1 MVKELKLDPPVVK
14 LIVNRAPGG
23 AINEGIKTA
32 IAEHGLDLLAVL
44 PQDNDVYELDTEGKP
59 TSEVPE
65 TNPVKKALYSALDTL
80 EL

>member
-23 AINEGIKTA
+23 AINDGIKEA
-32 IAEHGLDLLAVL
+32 IAQHGLDLLAVL
-44 PQDNDVYELDTEGKP
+44 PQDNDVYEYDTEGKP
-59 TSEVPE
+59 TAEVPE
-65 TNPVKKALYSALDTL
+65 DNPVKAALYKALDTL